1 MPRTSTRLTFAVLAT
16 GAGVFSMLQS
26 LIAPALP
33 TVQHALHTSQSTA
46 TWVMTAYLLSA
57 SVFTPILGRVGDL
70 IGKKRTLV
78 AVLLTVAAGCL
89 LAALAPTIG
98 VLIVARVVQGI
109 GGALFPLSFG
119 IIRDEFDASEVT
131 GSIGNL
137 SAVIAAGGG
146 VGMVAAGPIVT
157 ALDYR
162 WLFWIPVAVVIA
174 ATLIAVRYIR
184 ESPNRAQGKV
194 SWLGAGL
201 LSAWLV
207 ALLLPLSQAGV
218 WGWGSGRVI
227 GLLGAAVVLFAL
239 WLLAE
244 ARSATP
250 LIDLRV
256 MRLPAV
262 WTTNTA
268 ALLFGAGMY
277 AIWSFL
283 PGFVQTPASAGYGF
297 GASVTASGLLMLPM
311 LIAMFVSGLLSAR
324 LSPVLGAKTLLTTG
338 AALGA
343 VACGMLTLWHA
354 ERWQIGLVAGV
365 FGLGIG
371 LAFASMANLIVGSVP
386 PSQTG
391 AATGMN
397 ANIRTIGGSIGAAL
411 TSVLVTGR
419 LQPSG
424 LPHESGY
431 THGFALLT
439 ALCLA
444 AALAAL
450 LVPTGHGGHPG
461 RGGHGGRVTGAPLA
475 AGSASGLG
483 AVETAATATVATG
496 AVATE
501 AVATEAVDV
510 AGPTVTREATGSA
523 GGTSRV

>member
-1 MPRTSTRLTFAVLAT
+1 MPRKSSRLTFAVLAT

-70 IGKKRTLV
+70 VGKKRTLV
-78 AVLLTVAAGCL
+78 AVLLAVLAGCL
-89 LAALAPTIG
+89 VAALAPNIG
-98 VLIVARVVQGI
+98 VLIIARVVQGI

-119 IIRDEFDASEVT
+119 IIRDEFDASRVP
-131 GSIGNL
+131 GSISNL

-162 WLFWIPVAVVIA
+162 WLFWFPVAIVAVT
-174 ATLIAVRYIR
+174 TLIAVRYVP
-184 ESPNRAQGKV
+184 ESPSRADGRV
-194 SWLGAGL
+194 NWLGAVL
-201 LSAWLV
+201 LSSWLV
-207 ALLLPLSQAGV
+207 ALLLPLSQAGT
-218 WGWGSGRVI
+218 WGWGSVRVV
-227 GLLGAAVVLFAL
+227 GLFSAAVALFAA
-239 WLLAE
+239 WLLSE
-244 ARSATP
+244 ARSSSP
-250 LIDLRV
+250 LIDLKV
-256 MRLPAV
+256 MRLPSV

-283 PGFVQTPASAGYGF
+283 PGFVQTPSSAGYGF

-311 LIAMFVSGLLSAR
+311 LLAMFVSGVLSGR
-324 LSPVLGAKTLLTTG
+324 LEPVVGAKALLTTG

-343 VACGMLTLWHA
+343 VACAILALWHDQQ
-354 ERWQIGLVAGV
+354 WQIALVAGI

-386 PSQTG
+386 PQQTG

-397 ANIRTIGGSIGAAL
+397 ANIRTIGGSIGAAV

-424 LPHESGY
+424 LPYGSGY
-431 THGFALLT
+431 THGFTLL
-439 ALCLA
+439 AVLLLG

-450 LVPTGHGGHPG
+450 MVPRRSGRSGGKTVGGSDSALLKAEEEASVMAPG
-461 RGGHGGRVTGAPLA
+461 ALN
-475 AGSASGLG
+475 
-483 AVETAATATVATG
+483 
-496 AVATE
+496 
-501 AVATEAVDV
+501 
-510 AGPTVTREATGSA
+510 
-523 GGTSRV
+523 

>member
-1 MPRTSTRLTFAVLAT
+1 MPRKSSRLTFAVLAT

-70 IGKKRTLV
+70 VGKKRTLV
-78 AVLLTVAAGCL
+78 AVLLAVLAGCL
-89 LAALAPTIG
+89 VAALAPNIG
-98 VLIVARVVQGI
+98 VLIIARVVQGV

-119 IIRDEFDASEVT
+119 IIRDEFDASQVPS
-131 GSIGNL
+131 SISNL

-162 WLFWIPVAVVIA
+162 WLFWFPVGIVAVT
-174 ATLIAVRYIR
+174 TLIAVRYVP
-184 ESPNRAQGKV
+184 ESPNRAQGNV
-194 SWLGAGL
+194 NWLGAVL
-201 LSAWLV
+201 LSGWLV
-207 ALLLPLSQAGV
+207 ALLLPLSQASV
-218 WGWGSGRVI
+218 WGWGSVRVV
-227 GLLGAAVVLFAL
+227 GLFAAAVVLFAA
-239 WLLAE
+239 WLLSE
-244 ARSATP
+244 ARSRSP
-250 LIDLRV
+250 LIDLKV
-256 MRLPAV
+256 MRLPSV

-283 PGFVQTPASAGYGF
+283 PGFVQTPSSAGYGF

-311 LIAMFVSGLLSAR
+311 LLAMFVSGVLSGR
-324 LSPVLGAKTLLTTG
+324 LEPIVGAKSLLTTG

-343 VACGMLTLWHA
+343 VACAILALWHDQQ
-354 ERWQIGLVAGV
+354 WQIALVAGI

-386 PSQTG
+386 PEQTG

-397 ANIRTIGGSIGAAL
+397 ANIRTIGGSIGAAV
-411 TSVLVTGR
+411 TSVLVTGH

-424 LPHESGY
+424 LPYDSGY
-431 THGFALLT
+431 THGFTLL
-439 ALCLA
+439 AVLLLG

-450 LVPTGHGGHPG
+450 LVPRRSGRSGGKTVGGSESALLKAEEEASVMAPG
-461 RGGHGGRVTGAPLA
+461 ALN
-475 AGSASGLG
+475 
-483 AVETAATATVATG
+483 
-496 AVATE
+496 
-501 AVATEAVDV
+501 
-510 AGPTVTREATGSA
+510 
-523 GGTSRV
+523 

>member
-1 MPRTSTRLTFAVLAT
+1 MPRTSTTRLTFAVLAT

-78 AVLLTVAAGCL
+78 AVLLAVLAGCL
-89 LAALAPTIG
+89 VAALAPNIG

-119 IIRDEFDASEVT
+119 IIRDEFDASQVP
-131 GSIGNL
+131 GSISNL

-146 VGMVAAGPIVT
+146 VGMVAAGPIVS

-162 WLFWIPVAVVIA
+162 WLFWFPVGIVAVT
-174 ATLIAVRYIR
+174 TLIALRYVP
-184 ESPNRAQGKV
+184 ESPSRAEGSV
-194 SWLGAGL
+194 NWSGAVL
-201 LSAWLV
+201 LSGWLV
-207 ALLLPLSQAGV
+207 ALLLPLSQASR
-218 WGWGSGRVI
+218 WGWGSIRVV
-227 GLLGAAVVLFAL
+227 GLFAAAVVLFAA
-239 WLLAE
+239 WLYAE
-244 ARSATP
+244 ARSRSP
-250 LIDLRV
+250 LIDLKV
-256 MRLPAV
+256 MRLPSV

-277 AIWSFL
+277 SIWSSL

-311 LIAMFVSGLLSAR
+311 LIAMFVSGVLSGR
-324 LSPVLGAKTLLTTG
+324 LEPVVGAKALLTAG

-343 VACGMLTLWHA
+343 VGCGILTLWHDQQ
-354 ERWQIGLVAGV
+354 WQIALVAGI

-386 PSQTG
+386 PEQTG

-397 ANIRTIGGSIGAAL
+397 ANIRTIGGSIGAAV
-411 TSVLVTGR
+411 TSVLVTGH
-419 LQPSG
+419 LQASG
-424 LPHESGY
+424 LPYGSGY
-431 THGFALLT
+431 THGFTLL
-439 ALCLA
+439 AVLLLG

-450 LVPTGHGGHPG
+450 LVPARRAG
-461 RGGHGGRVTGAPLA
+461 RGGGTTVGTSEPALVKAEA
-475 AGSASGLG
+475 EAS
-483 AVETAATATVATG
+483 
-496 AVATE
+496 AVAPG
-501 AVATEAVDV
+501 ALN
-510 AGPTVTREATGSA
+510 
-523 GGTSRV
+523 

>member
-1 MPRTSTRLTFAVLAT
+1 MPRKSSRLTFAVLAT

-70 IGKKRTLV
+70 VGKKRTLV
-78 AVLLTVAAGCL
+78 AVLLAVLAGCL
-89 LAALAPTIG
+89 VAALAPNIG
-98 VLIVARVVQGI
+98 VLIIARVVQGI

-119 IIRDEFDASEVT
+119 IIRDEFDASRVP
-131 GSIGNL
+131 GSISNL

-162 WLFWIPVAVVIA
+162 WLFWFPVAIVAVT
-174 ATLIAVRYIR
+174 TLIAVRYVP
-184 ESPNRAQGKV
+184 ESPSRADGRV
-194 SWLGAGL
+194 NWLGAVL
-201 LSAWLV
+201 LSGWLV
-207 ALLLPLSQAGV
+207 ALLLPLSQAGT
-218 WGWGSGRVI
+218 WGWGSVRVV
-227 GLLGAAVVLFAL
+227 GLFSAAVVLFAA
-239 WLLAE
+239 WLLSE
-244 ARSATP
+244 ARSSSP
-250 LIDLRV
+250 LIDLKV
-256 MRLPAV
+256 MRLPSV

-283 PGFVQTPASAGYGF
+283 PGFVQTPSSAGYGF

-311 LIAMFVSGLLSAR
+311 LLAMFVSGVLSGR
-324 LSPVLGAKTLLTTG
+324 LEPVVGAKTLLTTG

-343 VACGMLTLWHA
+343 VACAILALWHDQQ
-354 ERWQIGLVAGV
+354 WQIALVAGI

-386 PSQTG
+386 PEQTG

-397 ANIRTIGGSIGAAL
+397 ANIRTIGGSIGAAV

-424 LPHESGY
+424 LPYGSGY
-431 THGFALLT
+431 THGFTLL
-439 ALCLA
+439 AVLLLG

-450 LVPTGHGGHPG
+450 MVPRRSG
-461 RGGHGGRVTGAPLA
+461 RGGGKTVGGS
-475 AGSASGLG
+475 GSALLKAEEEASVMAPG
-483 AVETAATATVATG
+483 ALN
-496 AVATE
+496 
-501 AVATEAVDV
+501 
-510 AGPTVTREATGSA
+510 
-523 GGTSRV
+523 

>member
-1 MPRTSTRLTFAVLAT
+1 MPRKSSRLTFAVLAT

-70 IGKKRTLV
+70 VGKKRTLV
-78 AVLLTVAAGCL
+78 AVLLAVLAGCL
-89 LAALAPTIG
+89 VAALAPNIG
-98 VLIVARVVQGI
+98 VLIIARVVQGI

-119 IIRDEFDASEVT
+119 IIRDEFDASQVP
-131 GSIGNL
+131 GSISNL

-162 WLFWIPVAVVIA
+162 WLFWFPVAIVAVT
-174 ATLIAVRYIR
+174 TLIAMRYVP
-184 ESPNRAQGKV
+184 ESPSRADGRV
-194 SWLGAGL
+194 NWLGAVL
-201 LSAWLV
+201 LSGWLV
-207 ALLLPLSQAGV
+207 ALLLPLSQAGT
-218 WGWGSGRVI
+218 WGWGSVRVV
-227 GLLGAAVVLFAL
+227 GLFAAAVVLFAA
-239 WLLAE
+239 WLLSE
-244 ARSATP
+244 ARSSSP
-250 LIDLRV
+250 LIDLKV
-256 MRLPAV
+256 MRLPSV

-283 PGFVQTPASAGYGF
+283 PGFVQTPSSAGYGF

-311 LIAMFVSGLLSAR
+311 LLAMFVSGVLSGR
-324 LSPVLGAKTLLTTG
+324 LEPVVGAKALLTTG

-343 VACGMLTLWHA
+343 VACAVLALWHDQQ
-354 ERWQIGLVAGV
+354 WQIALVAGI

-386 PSQTG
+386 PEQTG

-397 ANIRTIGGSIGAAL
+397 ANIRTIGGSIGAAV

-424 LPHESGY
+424 LPYGSGY
-431 THGFALLT
+431 THGFTLL
-439 ALCLA
+439 AVLLLG

-450 LVPTGHGGHPG
+450 MVPRRSGRSGGKTVGGSDSALLKAEEEASVMAPG
-461 RGGHGGRVTGAPLA
+461 ALN
-475 AGSASGLG
+475 
-483 AVETAATATVATG
+483 
-496 AVATE
+496 
-501 AVATEAVDV
+501 
-510 AGPTVTREATGSA
+510 
-523 GGTSRV
+523 

>member
-1 MPRTSTRLTFAVLAT
+1 MPRKSTRLTFAVLAT

-78 AVLLTVAAGCL
+78 AVLVTVAVGCL

-119 IIRDEFDASEVT
+119 IIRDEFAPAEV
-131 GSIGNL
+131 SPAISNL

-162 WLFWIPVAVVIA
+162 WLFWLPVGVVAVT
-174 ATLIAVRYIR
+174 TLIALRFVP
-184 ESPNRAQGKV
+184 ESPRRAEGRV
-194 SWLGAGL
+194 NWLGAVL
-201 LSAWLV
+201 LSGWLV
-207 ALLLPLSQAGV
+207 ALLLPLSQATR
-218 WGWGSGRVI
+218 WGWGSARVM
-227 GLLGAAVVLFAL
+227 GLFTAAVVLFAL
-239 WLLAE
+239 WLFAE
-244 ARSATP
+244 ARSRSP
-250 LIDLRV
+250 LIDLRI

-283 PGFVQTPASAGYGF
+283 PGFVQTPSSAGYGF
-297 GASVTASGLLMLPM
+297 GASVTAAGLLMLPM
-311 LIAMFVSGLLSAR
+311 LIAMFCSGVLSGR
-324 LSPVLGAKTLLTTG
+324 LEPVLGAKKLLTAG
-338 AALGA
+338 ASLGA
-343 VACGMLTLWHA
+343 VACGFLAAWHDQQ
-354 ERWQIGLVAGV
+354 WQVAFAAGV

-386 PSQTG
+386 AEQTG

-397 ANIRTIGGSIGAAL
+397 ANIRTIGGSIGAAV
-411 TSVLVTGR
+411 TSLLVTSR

-424 LPHESGY
+424 LPYASGY
-431 THGFALLT
+431 THGFTLLAL
-439 ALCLA
+439 LCLA

-450 LVPTGHGGHPG
+450 LVPVQRT
-461 RGGHGGRVTGAPLA
+461 RRV
-475 AGSASGLG
+475 SGTPRAFG
-483 AVETAATATVATG
+483 DTSRARP
-496 AVATE
+496 E
-501 AVATEAVDV
+501 AVTS
-510 AGPTVTREATGSA
+510 GTRD
-523 GGTSRV
+523 

>member
-1 MPRTSTRLTFAVLAT
+1 MPRKSSRLTFAVLAT

-70 IGKKRTLV
+70 VGKKRTLV
-78 AVLLTVAAGCL
+78 AVLLAVLAGCL
-89 LAALAPTIG
+89 VAALAPNIG
-98 VLIVARVVQGI
+98 VLIIARVVQGI

-119 IIRDEFDASEVT
+119 IIRDEFDASRVP
-131 GSIGNL
+131 GSISNL

-162 WLFWIPVAVVIA
+162 WLFWFPVGIVAVT
-174 ATLIAVRYIR
+174 TLIAVRYVP
-184 ESPNRAQGKV
+184 ESPNRAQGHV
-194 SWLGAGL
+194 NWLGAVL
-201 LSAWLV
+201 LSGWLV
-207 ALLLPLSQAGV
+207 ALLLPLSQASI
-218 WGWGSGRVI
+218 WGWGSVRVV
-227 GLLGAAVVLFAL
+227 GLFAAAVVLFAA
-239 WLLAE
+239 WLLSE
-244 ARSATP
+244 ARSRSP
-250 LIDLRV
+250 LIDLKV
-256 MRLPAV
+256 MRLPSV

-283 PGFVQTPASAGYGF
+283 PGFVQTPSSAGYGF

-311 LIAMFVSGLLSAR
+311 LLAMFVSGVLSGR
-324 LSPVLGAKTLLTTG
+324 LEPIVGAKALLTTG

-343 VACGMLTLWHA
+343 VACAILALWHDQQ
-354 ERWQIGLVAGV
+354 WQIALVAGI

-386 PSQTG
+386 PEQTG

-397 ANIRTIGGSIGAAL
+397 ANIRTIGGSIGAAV
-411 TSVLVTGR
+411 TSVLVTGH

-424 LPHESGY
+424 LPYDSGY
-431 THGFALLT
+431 THGFTLL
-439 ALCLA
+439 AVLLLG

-450 LVPTGHGGHPG
+450 LVPRRSGRSGGTTV
-461 RGGHGGRVTGAPLA
+461 GGS
-475 AGSASGLG
+475 GSALLKAEEEASVMAPG
-483 AVETAATATVATG
+483 ALN
-496 AVATE
+496 
-501 AVATEAVDV
+501 
-510 AGPTVTREATGSA
+510 
-523 GGTSRV
+523 

>member
-1 MPRTSTRLTFAVLAT
+1 MPRKSTRLTFAVLAT

-78 AVLLTVAAGCL
+78 AVLVTVAVGCL
-89 LAALAPTIG
+89 LAALAPSIG
-98 VLIVARVVQGI
+98 VLIVARVVQGV

-119 IIRDEFDASEVT
+119 IIRDEFAASEVS
-131 GSIGNL
+131 GSISNL

-162 WLFWIPVAVVIA
+162 WLFWIPVAIVIA
-174 ATLIAVRYIR
+174 ATLIAVRYVP
-184 ESPNRAQGKV
+184 ESPNRAQGNV
-194 SWLGAGL
+194 NWLGAVL

-207 ALLLPLSQAGV
+207 ALLLPLSQAGT
-218 WGWGSGRVI
+218 WGWGSARVL
-227 GLLGAAVVLFAL
+227 GLFGAAVVLFVL
-239 WLLAE
+239 WLYSE
-244 ARSATP
+244 ARSRSP
-250 LIDLRV
+250 LIDLKV

-262 WTTNTA
+262 RATNAA

-277 AIWSFL
+277 SIWSFL
-283 PGFVQTPASAGYGF
+283 PGFVQTPSSAGYGF
-297 GASVTASGLLMLPM
+297 GASVTAAGLLMLPM
-311 LIAMFVSGLLSAR
+311 LVAMFFSGVLSGR
-324 LSPVLGAKTLLTTG
+324 LEPVVGAKSLLVTG

-343 VACGMLTLWHA
+343 MACGFLALWHD
-354 ERWQIGLVAGV
+354 EQWQIAVVAGL

-386 PSQTG
+386 ADQTG

-397 ANIRTIGGSIGAAL
+397 ANIRTIGGSIGAAV
-411 TSVLVTGR
+411 TSVLVTGH
-419 LQPSG
+419 LQASG
-424 LPHESGY
+424 LPYESGY
-431 THGFALLT
+431 AHGFTLL
-439 ALCLA
+439 AVLCLA

-450 LVPTGHGGHPG
+450 LVPVRRAGH
-461 RGGHGGRVTGAPLA
+461 RIVTGTTELREP
-475 AGSASGLG
+475 
-483 AVETAATATVATG
+483 VATRG
-496 AVATE
+496 
-501 AVATEAVDV
+501 
-510 AGPTVTREATGSA
+510 
-523 GGTSRV
+523 

>member
-1 MPRTSTRLTFAVLAT
+1 MPRKSSRLTFAVLAT

-70 IGKKRTLV
+70 VGKKRTLV
-78 AVLLTVAAGCL
+78 AVLLAVLAGCL
-89 LAALAPTIG
+89 TAALAPGIG
-98 VLIVARVVQGI
+98 VLIIARIVQGV

-119 IIRDEFDASEVT
+119 IIRDEFAAGEVS
-131 GSIGNL
+131 GSISNL

-146 VGMVAAGPIVT
+146 VGIVAAGPIVS
-157 ALDYR
+157 ALDYH
-162 WLFWIPVAVVIA
+162 WLFWIPVAVVA
-174 ATLIAVRYIR
+174 ATALIAVRYVP
-184 ESPNRAQGKV
+184 ESPKRAEGRV
-194 SWLGAGL
+194 SWAGAAL

-207 ALLLPLSQAGV
+207 ALLLPLSQAGQ
-218 WGWGSGRVI
+218 WGWGSPRVL
-227 GLLGAAVVLFAL
+227 GLFAAAVVLFAL
-239 WLLAE
+239 WLAAE
-244 ARSATP
+244 SRSRNA

-262 WTTNTA
+262 WTTNAA

-283 PGFVQTPASAGYGF
+283 PAFVQTPSAAGYGF

-311 LIAMFVSGLLSAR
+311 LLAMFLSGVLSGR
-324 LSPVLGAKTLLTTG
+324 LEPRVGAKALLTTG

-343 VACGMLTLWHA
+343 LACGFLTLWHDDQ
-354 ERWQIGLVAGV
+354 WQIAVVAGL

-371 LAFASMANLIVGSVP
+371 LAFASMANLVVGSVP
-386 PSQTG
+386 PEQTG

-419 LQPSG
+419 LQASG
-424 LPHESGY
+424 LPYASGY
-431 THGFALLT
+431 THGWALLT
-439 ALCLA
+439 VLCLGA
-444 AALAAL
+444 VGAAL
-450 LVPTGHGGHPG
+450 LVPVRRPA
-461 RGGHGGRVTGAPLA
+461 RVVDAAPAQA
-475 AGSASGLG
+475 APAP
-483 AVETAATATVATG
+483 A
-496 AVATE
+496 
-501 AVATEAVDV
+501 
-510 AGPTVTREATGSA
+510 
-523 GGTSRV
+523 RVR

>member
-1 MPRTSTRLTFAVLAT
+1 MPRKSTRLTFAVLAT

-70 IGKKRTLV
+70 VGKKRTLV
-78 AVLLTVAAGCL
+78 AVLLTVLAGCL
-89 LAALAPTIG
+89 IAALAPDIG
-98 VLIVARVVQGI
+98 VLIVARVVQGV

-119 IIRDEFDASEVT
+119 IIRDEFAPGAVSR
-131 GSIGNL
+131 SISNL

-146 VGMVAAGPIVT
+146 VGIVAAGPIVS

-162 WLFWIPVAVVIA
+162 WLFWIPVAVVAATVAIA
-174 ATLIAVRYIR
+174 ARYVP
-184 ESPNRAQGKV
+184 ESPKRAQGRV
-194 SWLGAGL
+194 GWLGAVL

-207 ALLLPLSQAGV
+207 ALLLPLSQAGQ
-218 WGWGSGRVI
+218 WGWGSPKVI
-227 GLLGAAVVLFAL
+227 GLFATAVLLFAV
-239 WLLAE
+239 WLTAE
-244 ARSATP
+244 SRSRTP

-262 WTTNTA
+262 WTTNLA

-283 PGFVQTPASAGYGF
+283 PGFLQTPGSAGYGF
-297 GASVTASGLLMLPM
+297 GASVTESGLLMLPM
-311 LIAMFVSGLLSAR
+311 LVAMFLSG
-324 LSPVLGAKTLLTTG
+324 VLGGRLAPVMGAKAQLTAG

-343 VACGMLTLWHA
+343 FACGFLALWHD
-354 ERWQIGLVAGV
+354 ERWQIAVVAGV

-371 LAFASMANLIVGSVP
+371 LAFASMANLVVGSVP
-386 PSQTG
+386 PEQTG

-411 TSVLVTGR
+411 TSVLVTSR

-424 LPHESGY
+424 LPYVSGY
-431 THGFALLT
+431 THGFTLLALL
-439 ALCLA
+439 LLA
-444 AALAAL
+444 AAGAAL
-450 LVPTGHGGHPG
+450 LVPVRRAARPSEPAEPLPAPAPV
-461 RGGHGGRVTGAPLA
+461 RV
-475 AGSASGLG
+475 
-483 AVETAATATVATG
+483 
-496 AVATE
+496 
-501 AVATEAVDV
+501 
-510 AGPTVTREATGSA
+510 R
-523 GGTSRV
+523 

>member
-1 MPRTSTRLTFAVLAT
+1 MPRSSTRLTFAVLAA

-33 TVQHALHTSQSTA
+33 TVQHALHTSQSTV

-57 SVFTPILGRVGDL
+57 SIFTPILGRVGDL

-78 AVLLTVAAGCL
+78 AVLVTVAVGCL
-89 LAALAPTIG
+89 LAALAPSIG
-98 VLIVARVVQGI
+98 VLIVARVVQGV

-119 IIRDEFDASEVT
+119 IIRDEFAASQVS
-131 GSIGNL
+131 GSISNL

-162 WLFWIPVAVVIA
+162 WLFWIPVAIVIA
-174 ATLIAVRYIR
+174 ATLIAVRYVP
-184 ESPNRAQGKV
+184 ESPHRARGNV
-194 SWLGAGL
+194 NWLGAVL

-207 ALLLPLSQAGV
+207 ALLLPLSQAAR
-218 WGWGSGRVI
+218 WGWGSARVL
-227 GLLGAAVVLFAL
+227 GLFGAAVALFAL
-239 WLLAE
+239 WLYSE
-244 ARSATP
+244 ARSRTP

-277 AIWSFL
+277 SIWSFL
-283 PGFVQTPASAGYGF
+283 PGFVQTPSEAGYGF
-297 GASVTASGLLMLPM
+297 GASVTAAGLLMLPM
-311 LIAMFVSGLLSAR
+311 LVAMFLSGVLSGR
-324 LSPVLGAKTLLTTG
+324 LEPVVGAKALLVTG

-343 VACGMLTLWHA
+343 VACGFLALWHD
-354 ERWQIGLVAGV
+354 EQWQIAVVAGL

-386 PSQTG
+386 ADQTG

-397 ANIRTIGGSIGAAL
+397 ANIRTIGGSVGAAV

-424 LPHESGY
+424 LPYESGY
-431 THGFALLT
+431 THGFTLL
-439 ALCLA
+439 AVLCLA

-450 LVPTGHGGHPG
+450 LVPVRRATRRVVTDGTEVREPVTA
-461 RGGHGGRVTGAPLA
+461 RG
-475 AGSASGLG
+475 
-483 AVETAATATVATG
+483 
-496 AVATE
+496 
-501 AVATEAVDV
+501 
-510 AGPTVTREATGSA
+510 
-523 GGTSRV
+523 

>member
-70 IGKKRTLV
+70 AGKKRTLV
-78 AVLLTVAAGCL
+78 AVLVTVLAGCL
-89 LAALAPTIG
+89 LAALAPSIG
-98 VLIVARVVQGI
+98 VLIVARVVQGV

-119 IIRDEFDASEVT
+119 IIRDEFAAAEVA
-131 GSIGNL
+131 GSISNL

-146 VGMVAAGPIVT
+146 VGMVAAGPIVS

-162 WLFWIPVAVVIA
+162 WLFWIPVGIVAATVVIA
-174 ATLIAVRYIR
+174 LRYVP
-184 ESPNRAQGKV
+184 ESPKRAQGRI
-194 SWLGAGL
+194 SWSGAAL

-207 ALLLPLSQAGV
+207 ALLLPLSQAGH
-218 WGWGSGRVI
+218 WGWGSPKV
-227 GLLGAAVVLFAL
+227 LALFTAAAVLFAL
-239 WLLAE
+239 WLTSE
-244 ARSATP
+244 ARSRSP

-256 MRLPAV
+256 MRQPAV

-283 PGFVQTPASAGYGF
+283 PGFVQTPSAAGYGF
-297 GASVTASGLLMLPM
+297 GAGVTASGLLMLPM
-311 LIAMFVSGLLSAR
+311 LVAMFVSGVLAGR
-324 LSPVLGAKTLLTTG
+324 LEPRVGAKALLATG

-343 VACGMLTLWHA
+343 LACGFLTLWHDA
-354 ERWQIGLVAGV
+354 QWQIAVVAGL

-371 LAFASMANLIVGSVP
+371 LAFASMANLVVGSVP
-386 PSQTG
+386 PEQTG

-397 ANIRTIGGSIGAAL
+397 ANLRTIGGSIGAAL

-424 LPHESGY
+424 LPYASGY
-431 THGFALLT
+431 THGWALLT
-439 ALCLA
+439 LLCLA
-444 AALAAL
+444 AAGAAL
-450 LVPTGHGGHPG
+450 LVPARRPAHALDAVPAEPTRTP
-461 RGGHGGRVTGAPLA
+461 APA
-475 AGSASGLG
+475 P
-483 AVETAATATVATG
+483 V
-496 AVATE
+496 
-501 AVATEAVDV
+501 
-510 AGPTVTREATGSA
+510 R
-523 GGTSRV
+523 

>member
-1 MPRTSTRLTFAVLAT
+1 MPRKSTRLTFAVLAT

-57 SVFTPILGRVGDL
+57 SIFTPILGRVGDL

-78 AVLLTVAAGCL
+78 AVLVTVAVGCL

-98 VLIVARVVQGI
+98 VLIVARVVQGV

-119 IIRDEFDASEVT
+119 IIRDEFEASEVS
-131 GSIGNL
+131 GSISNL

-162 WLFWIPVAVVIA
+162 WLFWIPVAIVIA
-174 ATLIAVRYIR
+174 ATLIAVRYVP
-184 ESPNRAQGKV
+184 ESPNRAQGNV
-194 SWLGAGL
+194 NWLGAGL

-207 ALLLPLSQAGV
+207 ALLLPLSQAGT
-218 WGWGSGRVI
+218 WGWGSARV
-227 GLLGAAVVLFAL
+227 LALFAAAVVLFAL
-239 WLLAE
+239 WLSSE
-244 ARSATP
+244 ARSRTP
-250 LIDLRV
+250 LIDLKV

-262 WTTNTA
+262 RTTNAA

-277 AIWSFL
+277 SIWSFL
-283 PGFVQTPASAGYGF
+283 PGFVQTPSSAGYGF
-297 GASVTASGLLMLPM
+297 GSSVTAAGLLMLPM
-311 LIAMFVSGLLSAR
+311 LVAMFLSGVLSGR
-324 LSPVLGAKTLLTTG
+324 LEPVIGAKALLTAG

-343 VACGMLTLWHA
+343 VACGFLALWHD
-354 ERWQIGLVAGV
+354 EQWQIAVVAGL

-386 PSQTG
+386 ADQTG

-397 ANIRTIGGSIGAAL
+397 ANIRTIGGSIGAAV
-411 TSVLVTGR
+411 TSVLVTGH

-431 THGFALLT
+431 THGFALL
-439 ALCLA
+439 AVLCLA

-450 LVPTGHGGHPG
+450 LVPVG
-461 RGGHGGRVTGAPLA
+461 RTVRRVVTEGTE
-475 AGSASGLG
+475 
-483 AVETAATATVATG
+483 VRETVATRG
-496 AVATE
+496 
-501 AVATEAVDV
+501 
-510 AGPTVTREATGSA
+510 
-523 GGTSRV
+523 

>member
-1 MPRTSTRLTFAVLAT
+1 MPRKSTRLTFAVLAT

-70 IGKKRTLV
+70 VGKKRTLV
-78 AVLLTVAAGCL
+78 AVLVTVAVGCL
-89 LAALAPTIG
+89 LAALAPSIG
-98 VLIVARVVQGI
+98 VLIVARVVQGV

-119 IIRDEFDASEVT
+119 IIRDEFAASEVS
-131 GSIGNL
+131 GSISNL

-146 VGMVAAGPIVT
+146 VGIVAAGPIVT

-162 WLFWIPVAVVIA
+162 WLFWIPVAIVIA
-174 ATLIAVRYIR
+174 ATLIAVRYVP
-184 ESPNRAQGKV
+184 ESPRRAEGNV
-194 SWLGAGL
+194 NWLGAVL

-207 ALLLPLSQAGV
+207 ALLLPLSQAGT
-218 WGWGSGRVI
+218 WGWGSARVL
-227 GLLGAAVVLFAL
+227 GLFAVAVALFAL
-239 WLLAE
+239 WLRSE
-244 ARSATP
+244 ARSRTP

-277 AIWSFL
+277 SIWSFL
-283 PGFVQTPASAGYGF
+283 PGFVQTPSSAGYGF
-297 GASVTASGLLMLPM
+297 GASVTAAGLLMLPM
-311 LIAMFVSGLLSAR
+311 LVAMFLSGVLSGR
-324 LSPVLGAKTLLTTG
+324 LEPVVGAKSLLVAG

-343 VACGMLTLWHA
+343 VACGFLALWHD
-354 ERWQIGLVAGV
+354 ERWQIAVVAGL

-386 PSQTG
+386 ADQTG

-397 ANIRTIGGSIGAAL
+397 ANIRTIGGSIGAAV
-411 TSVLVTGR
+411 TSVLVTGH

-431 THGFALLT
+431 THGFALL
-439 ALCLA
+439 AVLCLA

-450 LVPTGHGGHPG
+450 LVPV
-461 RGGHGGRVTGAPLA
+461 RRAAVRRVVTEAPDVRE
-475 AGSASGLG
+475 S
-483 AVETAATATVATG
+483 VATRG
-496 AVATE
+496 
-501 AVATEAVDV
+501 
-510 AGPTVTREATGSA
+510 
-523 GGTSRV
+523 

>member
-1 MPRTSTRLTFAVLAT
+1 MPRKSTRLTFAVLAT

-57 SVFTPILGRVGDL
+57 SIFTPILGRVGDL

-78 AVLLTVAAGCL
+78 AVLVTVAVGCL

-98 VLIVARVVQGI
+98 VLIVARVVQGV

-119 IIRDEFDASEVT
+119 IIRDEFEASEVS
-131 GSIGNL
+131 GSISNL

-162 WLFWIPVAVVIA
+162 WLFWIPVAIVIA
-174 ATLIAVRYIR
+174 ATLIAVRYVP
-184 ESPNRAQGKV
+184 ESPNRAQGNV
-194 SWLGAGL
+194 NWLGAGL

-207 ALLLPLSQAGV
+207 ALLLPLSQAGT
-218 WGWGSGRVI
+218 WGWGSVRV
-227 GLLGAAVVLFAL
+227 LALFAAAVVLFTL
-239 WLLAE
+239 WLSSE
-244 ARSATP
+244 ARSRTP
-250 LIDLRV
+250 LIDLKV

-262 WTTNTA
+262 RTTNAA

-277 AIWSFL
+277 SIWSFL
-283 PGFVQTPASAGYGF
+283 PGFVQTPSSAGYGF
-297 GASVTASGLLMLPM
+297 GSSVTAAGLLMLPM
-311 LIAMFVSGLLSAR
+311 LVAMFLSGVLSGR
-324 LSPVLGAKTLLTTG
+324 LEPVIGAKALLTAG

-343 VACGMLTLWHA
+343 VACGFLALWHD
-354 ERWQIGLVAGV
+354 EQWQIAVVAGL

-386 PSQTG
+386 ADQTG

-397 ANIRTIGGSIGAAL
+397 ANIRTIGGSIGAAV
-411 TSVLVTGR
+411 TSVLVTGH

-431 THGFALLT
+431 THGFALL
-439 ALCLA
+439 AVLCLA

-450 LVPTGHGGHPG
+450 LVPVG
-461 RGGHGGRVTGAPLA
+461 RTVRRVVTEGTE
-475 AGSASGLG
+475 
-483 AVETAATATVATG
+483 VRETVATRG
-496 AVATE
+496 
-501 AVATEAVDV
+501 
-510 AGPTVTREATGSA
+510 
-523 GGTSRV
+523 

>member
-1 MPRTSTRLTFAVLAT
+1 MPRKSTRVTFAVLAT
-16 GAGVFSMLQS
+16 GAGVFAMLQS

-70 IGKKRTLV
+70 VGKKRTLV
-78 AVLLTVAAGCL
+78 AVLLVVLAGCL
-89 LAALAPTIG
+89 LAALAPNIR
-98 VLIVARVVQGI
+98 VLIIARVVQGA

-119 IIRDEFDASEVT
+119 IIRDEFAPSRVP
-131 GSIGNL
+131 GSISNL

-146 VGMVAAGPIVT
+146 VGIVAAGPIVS

-162 WLFWIPVAVVIA
+162 WLFWIPVGVVA
-174 ATLIAVRYIR
+174 ATVLIALRYVP
-184 ESPNRAQGKV
+184 ESSNRAEGSV

-207 ALLLPLSQAGV
+207 ALLLPLSQAGK
-218 WGWGSGRVI
+218 WGWGSARVI
-227 GLLGAAVVLFAL
+227 GLFALAVALFAL

-244 ARSATP
+244 ARSRTP

-277 AIWSFL
+277 ALWSFL
-283 PGFVQTPASAGYGF
+283 PGFVQTPSSAGYGF

-311 LIAMFVSGLLSAR
+311 LVAMFVSGILSGR
-324 LSPVLGAKTLLTTG
+324 LEPVIGAKALLTTG

-343 VACGMLTLWHA
+343 VALGFLALWHA
-354 ERWQIGLVAGV
+354 AQWQVAVVSGL

-386 PSQTG
+386 ADQTG

-397 ANIRTIGGSIGAAL
+397 ANIRTIGGSIGAAV

-424 LPHESGY
+424 LPYESGY
-431 THGFALLT
+431 THGFALL
-439 ALCLA
+439 AVLCLA

-450 LVPTGHGGHPG
+450 LVPAARTG
-461 RGGHGGRVTGAPLA
+461 RLTGPPRA
-475 AGSASGLG
+475 ADDPAHT
-483 AVETAATATVATG
+483 EP
-496 AVATE
+496 E
-501 AVATEAVDV
+501 AV
-510 AGPTVTREATGSA
+510 GPAARG
-523 GGTSRV
+523 

>member
-16 GAGVFSMLQS
+16 GAGVFAMLQS

-78 AVLLTVAAGCL
+78 AVLVTVTLGCL

-119 IIRDEFDASEVT
+119 IIRDEFAPARVSH
-131 GSIGNL
+131 SISNL

-146 VGMVAAGPIVT
+146 VGIVAAGPIVS

-162 WLFWIPVAVVIA
+162 WLFWLPVGVVAVT
-174 ATLIAVRYIR
+174 TLIALRYVP
-184 ESPNRAQGKV
+184 ESANRAQGHV
-194 SWLGAGL
+194 NWSGAVL
-201 LSAWLV
+201 LSSWLV
-207 ALLLPLSQAGV
+207 ALLLPLSQASR

-227 GLLGAAVVLFAL
+227 GLFAAAVALFAL
-239 WLLAE
+239 WLLSE
-244 ARSATP
+244 ARSRTP

-283 PGFVQTPASAGYGF
+283 PGFVQTPSTAGYGF

-311 LIAMFVSGLLSAR
+311 LVAMFLSGVLSGR
-324 LSPVLGAKTLLTTG
+324 LEPVVGAKRLLTSG

-343 VACGMLTLWHA
+343 LACGFLSVWHD
-354 ERWQIGLVAGV
+354 EQWQVAFAAGV

-386 PSQTG
+386 PEQTG

-397 ANIRTIGGSIGAAL
+397 ANIRTIGGSIGAAV
-411 TSVLVTGR
+411 TSVLVTGH

-424 LPHESGY
+424 LPYASGY
-431 THGFALLT
+431 THGFTLMA

-444 AALAAL
+444 ATLASL
-450 LVPTGHGGHPG
+450 LVPTR
-461 RGGHGGRVTGAPLA
+461 RGGRSTGAPQ
-475 AGSASGLG
+475 ASDDTSH
-483 AVETAATATVATG
+483 AVEAEPVAPG
-496 AVATE
+496 A
-501 AVATEAVDV
+501 
-510 AGPTVTREATGSA
+510 RS
-523 GGTSRV
+523 

>member
-1 MPRTSTRLTFAVLAT
+1 MPRKSTRLTFAVLAT
-16 GAGVFSMLQS
+16 GAGVFAMLQS

-78 AVLLTVAAGCL
+78 AVLLVVLAGCL
-89 LAALAPTIG
+89 LAALAPNIG
-98 VLIVARVVQGI
+98 MLIVARVVQGV

-119 IIRDEFDASEVT
+119 IIRDEFAPSEVP
-131 GSIGNL
+131 GSISNL

-146 VGMVAAGPIVT
+146 VGIVAAGPIVS

-162 WLFWIPVAVVIA
+162 WLFWIPVAVVAIT
-174 ATLIAVRYIR
+174 TLIALRYVP
-184 ESPNRAQGKV
+184 ESPNRAEGKV
-194 SWLGAGL
+194 SWLGAVL

-207 ALLLPLSQAGV
+207 ALLLPLSQAGK
-218 WGWGSGRVI
+218 WGWGSARVI
-227 GLLGAAVVLFAL
+227 GLFAVAVALFVL

-244 ARSATP
+244 ARSRSP

-262 WTTNTA
+262 WTTNTV

-277 AIWSFL
+277 ALWSFL
-283 PGFVQTPASAGYGF
+283 PAFVQTPSSAGYGF
-297 GASVTASGLLMLPM
+297 GASVTTSGLLMLPM
-311 LIAMFVSGLLSAR
+311 LLAMFCSGILSGR
-324 LSPVLGAKTLLTTG
+324 LEPVLGAKSLLATG

-343 VACGMLTLWHA
+343 LALGFLALWHA
-354 ERWQIGLVAGV
+354 AQWQIAVVAGV

-371 LAFASMANLIVGSVP
+371 LAFASMANLIVASVP
-386 PSQTG
+386 PEQTG

-397 ANIRTIGGSIGAAL
+397 ANIRTIGGSIGAAI

-424 LPHESGY
+424 LPYGSGY
-431 THGFALLT
+431 THGFTLL
-439 ALCLA
+439 AVLCLA

-450 LVPTGHGGHPG
+450 LVPVRRTARATGTA
-461 RGGHGGRVTGAPLA
+461 R
-475 AGSASGLG
+475 ASGEPSQAG
-483 AVETAATATVATG
+483 RPTALRG
-496 AVATE
+496 
-501 AVATEAVDV
+501 
-510 AGPTVTREATGSA
+510 
-523 GGTSRV
+523 

>member
-1 MPRTSTRLTFAVLAT
+1 MPRTSTRLTFSVLAT
-16 GAGVFSMLQS
+16 GAGVFAMLQS

-78 AVLLTVAAGCL
+78 AVLFVVLLGCL

-98 VLIVARVVQGI
+98 VLIVARVVQGV

-119 IIRDEFDASEVT
+119 IIRDEFAPSRVP
-131 GSIGNL
+131 GSISNL

-146 VGMVAAGPIVT
+146 VGIVAAGPIVS

-162 WLFWIPVAVVIA
+162 WLFWIPVGVVA
-174 ATLIAVRYIR
+174 ATVLIALRYVP
-184 ESPNRAQGKV
+184 ESANRAEGSV
-194 SWLGAGL
+194 GWLGAGL

-207 ALLLPLSQAGV
+207 ALLLPLSQAAK
-218 WGWGSGRVI
+218 WGWGSGKVI
-227 GLLGAAVVLFAL
+227 GLFAAAAVLFTV

-244 ARSATP
+244 ARSRTP

-277 AIWSFL
+277 ALWSFL
-283 PGFVQTPASAGYGF
+283 PGFVQTPESAGYGF

-311 LIAMFVSGLLSAR
+311 LVAMFASGILSGR
-324 LSPVLGAKTLLTTG
+324 LEPLIGAKPLLTTG
-338 AALGA
+338 AGLGALALGLLA
-343 VACGMLTLWHA
+343 LWHA
-354 ERWQIGLVAGV
+354 AQWQVAVVSGV

-386 PSQTG
+386 ADQTG

-411 TSVLVTGR
+411 TGVLVTGR

-424 LPHESGY
+424 LPYESGY
-431 THGFALLT
+431 THGFALL
-439 ALCLA
+439 AVLCLA

-450 LVPTGHGGHPG
+450 LVPAARSGRLTGPARAGDDP
-461 RGGHGGRVTGAPLA
+461 APA
-475 AGSASGLG
+475 QPQ
-483 AVETAATATVATG
+483 
-496 AVATE
+496 AVAS
-501 AVATEAVDV
+501 ATR
-510 AGPTVTREATGSA
+510 G
-523 GGTSRV
+523 

>member
-1 MPRTSTRLTFAVLAT
+1 MPRNSPRLTFVVLAT

-57 SVFTPILGRVGDL
+57 SIFTPILGRVGDV

-78 AVLLTVAAGCL
+78 AVLVALTIGCL

-119 IIRDEFDASEVT
+119 IIRDEFAPAEVSS
-131 GSIGNL
+131 SISNL

-146 VGMVAAGPIVT
+146 VGIVAAGPIVS

-162 WLFWIPVAVVIA
+162 WLFWLPVGVVAVTA
-174 ATLIAVRYIR
+174 LIALRFIP
-184 ESPNRAQGKV
+184 ESPRRAEGRV
-194 SWLGAGL
+194 NWLGAVL
-201 LSAWLV
+201 LSGWLV
-207 ALLLPLSQAGV
+207 ALLLPLSQATG
-218 WGWGSGRVI
+218 WGWTSTRVI
-227 GLLGAAVVLFAL
+227 GLFATAVVLFAL

-244 ARSATP
+244 SRSRSP
-250 LIDLRV
+250 LIDMRI

-262 WTTNTA
+262 WTTNAA

-277 AIWSFL
+277 GIWSFL
-283 PGFVQTPASAGYGF
+283 PGFVQTPRSAGYGF
-297 GASVTASGLLMLPM
+297 GASVTTAGLLMLPM
-311 LIAMFVSGLLSAR
+311 LVAMFGSGVLSGR
-324 LSPVLGAKTLLTTG
+324 LEPVLGAKKLLTAG

-343 VACGMLTLWHA
+343 VACGFLTVWHD
-354 ERWQIGLVAGV
+354 RPWQVAFAAGI

-386 PSQTG
+386 AEQTG

-411 TSVLVTGR
+411 TSVLVTSR

-424 LPHESGY
+424 LPYASGY
-431 THGFALLT
+431 THGFSLLALL
-439 ALCLA
+439 LLG

-450 LVPTGHGGHPG
+450 LVP
-461 RGGHGGRVTGAPLA
+461 
-475 AGSASGLG
+475 
-483 AVETAATATVATG
+483 
-496 AVATE
+496 
-501 AVATEAVDV
+501 
-510 AGPTVTREATGSA
+510 VTRAVRTPGMAITFDEA
-523 GGTSRV
+523 SRVERRAVTPSARS

>member
-1 MPRTSTRLTFAVLAT
+1 MPRKSSRLTFAVLAT

-70 IGKKRTLV
+70 VGKKRTLV
-78 AVLLTVAAGCL
+78 AVLLAVLAGCL
-89 LAALAPTIG
+89 VAALAPNIG
-98 VLIVARVVQGI
+98 VLIIARVVQGV

-119 IIRDEFDASEVT
+119 IIRDEFDASQVP
-131 GSIGNL
+131 GSISNL

-162 WLFWIPVAVVIA
+162 WLFWFPVAIVAVT
-174 ATLIAVRYIR
+174 TLIAVRYVP
-184 ESPNRAQGKV
+184 ESPSRAVGRV
-194 SWLGAGL
+194 NWLGAVL
-201 LSAWLV
+201 LSGWLV
-207 ALLLPLSQAGV
+207 ALLLPLSQAGS
-218 WGWGSGRVI
+218 WGWGSVRVV
-227 GLLGAAVVLFAL
+227 GLFAAAVVLFAA
-239 WLLAE
+239 WLFSE
-244 ARSATP
+244 ARSRSP
-250 LIDLRV
+250 LIDLKV
-256 MRLPAV
+256 MRLPSV

-283 PGFVQTPASAGYGF
+283 PGFVQTPSSAGYGF

-311 LIAMFVSGLLSAR
+311 LVAMFVSGVLSGR
-324 LSPVLGAKTLLTTG
+324 LEPIVGAKALLTTG

-343 VACGMLTLWHA
+343 VACAILALWHDQQ
-354 ERWQIGLVAGV
+354 WQIALVAGI

-386 PSQTG
+386 PEQTG

-397 ANIRTIGGSIGAAL
+397 ANIRTIGGSIGAAV
-411 TSVLVTGR
+411 TSVLVTGH
-419 LQPSG
+419 LQASG
-424 LPHESGY
+424 LPYDSGY
-431 THGFALLT
+431 THGFTLL
-439 ALCLA
+439 AVLLLG

-450 LVPTGHGGHPG
+450 LVPRRSG
-461 RGGHGGRVTGAPLA
+461 RSGGRTVSVSESALLKAEEEASVMAPGALN
-475 AGSASGLG
+475 
-483 AVETAATATVATG
+483 
-496 AVATE
+496 
-501 AVATEAVDV
+501 
-510 AGPTVTREATGSA
+510 
-523 GGTSRV
+523 